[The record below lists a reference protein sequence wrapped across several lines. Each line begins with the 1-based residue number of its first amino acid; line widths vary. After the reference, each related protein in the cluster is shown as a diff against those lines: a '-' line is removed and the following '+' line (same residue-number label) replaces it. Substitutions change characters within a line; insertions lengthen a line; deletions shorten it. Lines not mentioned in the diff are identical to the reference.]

1 MLAFLV
7 CDYVAMIATPATS
20 RMPPARS
27 AAGAHDRLF
36 YGGMAIAIGLTVF
49 GGFARTYY
57 GPLALGGPRATLSG
71 GPWTFVVH
79 THAALFTSWVLLFIV
94 QTALVAGRRVAI
106 HRRLGIAGA
115 ILAAAMVVAGAFTA
129 IRSAA
134 RGGAPPGIDPLSF
147 MAVPIFDLVMFSGF
161 VGTALVWR
169 RDKEAHKRLMLLAYV
184 SIIAAATAR
193 LPGVQAFGPPGF
205 FGLALMFVVA
215 AVIYDLV
222 SRGRVHPVYKWGG
235 TMLMLSVPLRLLISN
250 TAAWRSFAEWL
261 VR

>member
-7 CDYVAMIATPATS
+7 CDHVAMITTPAAS
-20 RMPPARS
+20 R
-27 AAGAHDRLF
+27 DRLF
-36 YGGMAIAIGLTVF
+36 YGAMAIAMGLTVF

-57 GPLALGGPRATLSG
+57 GPLTLGGPRATLSG

-115 ILAAAMVVAGAFTA
+115 VLAAGMVVAGAFTA

-147 MAVPIFDLVMFSGF
+147 MAVPIFDLVMFSSF
-161 VGTALVWR
+161 IGTALVWR
-169 RDKEAHKRLMLLAYV
+169 RDKETHKRLMLLAYV

-193 LPGVQAFGPPGF
+193 LPGVQAFGPPAF
-205 FGLALMFVVA
+205 FGLALTFVVA
-215 AVIYDLV
+215 GVIYDLV

-235 TMLMLSVPLRLLISN
+235 TMLLLSVPLRLLISN
-250 TAAWRSFAEWL
+250 TAPWRSFAEWL